1 MRPVPGSS
9 GATRPPTAEPG
20 PHDTDV
26 TATDRRALRD
36 RILAGETLFG
46 LFLDLGSP
54 ISAELAARAGYDW
67 LVIDLEHGAATEAD
81 LLLLLHAVEAGG
93 AAALVRPQSGE
104 RLRIGRALD
113 MGARGIVVPRL
124 NSADEAREA
133 VTFLRYP
140 PEGGRGVALRSRGAD
155 LGAITHDR
163 VGEVN
168 RRIVGLVQIESVG
181 ALADADAIA
190 AIDGVDVLFVGP
202 ADLTH
207 SLGVPGRFTDP
218 AYRDALRTV
227 VAACRA
233 HGKAAGI
240 LLYDTS
246 VVPEYIELGF
256 RFMGIGSDGAFV
268 ADSAARVLAAV
279 CAPAAK

>member
-1 MRPVPGSS
+1 LPTNQRP
-9 GATRPPTAEPG
+9 
-20 PHDTDV
+20 
-26 TATDRRALRD
+26 LRD
-36 RILAGETLFG
+36 RILAGETLYG

-54 ISAELAARAGYDW
+54 IAAELVSRAGYGW

-81 LLLLLHAVEAGG
+81 LLGLLHAVEAGG
-93 AAALVRPQSGE
+93 ATALVRPQSGE

-124 NSADEAREA
+124 NSAAEAREA

-140 PEGGRGVALRSRGAD
+140 PAGGRGVALRVRGAD
-155 LGAITHDR
+155 LGGVTHDR

-168 RRIVGLVQIESVG
+168 QRIVGIVQIESPG

-202 ADLTH
+202 ADLSH
-207 SLGVPGRFTDP
+207 SLGVPGKFNDP
-218 AYRDALRTV
+218 LYRKALETV

-240 LLYDTS
+240 LLYDTA
-246 VVPEYIELGF
+246 VIPAYLELGF
-256 RFMGIGSDGAFV
+256 RFVGIGADAAFV
-268 ADSAARVLAAV
+268 ADGAARALATV
-279 CAPAAK
+279 RGSIAK